1 MAPGAVIVARGRCE
15 GSDLLAVADEA
26 LGALQRACGG
36 AVPGQLAIPALLEL
50 TRKAWHYRMKLA
62 RVFQAQDGENV
73 VSAWVEIVP
82 DDDGLVLAL
91 SNWRVTPLAIGA
103 ATDAVARDADEGAML
118 VQVADLHARLD
129 ARQGVLA
136 VGRSTALLEPLAAAM
151 RDGFGRPWTDFVT
164 IPGINH
170 RQPMHWR
177 LIDGAEVSVA
187 DVTVGGLASRWR
199 ARLVPVPDQGAAA
212 GFDLYLVPVAIET
225 VPAGDLRDGV
235 TNTVPEALDGV
246 LGRDL
251 APALRQPITRIIANA
266 ETIRTRLAGPLAD
279 EYANYAADIAEAARH
294 LLGLVEDLADLD
306 AIEAPGFAP
315 AADAI
320 DLADAARRAAGILGV
335 RASER
340 GITVEVPR
348 EGEVMPATGEW
359 RRVLQVLLNLLGN
372 ALRYAPEGSTVRV
385 SVAATGA
392 RAAVTVADEGAGLSL
407 QQQAKVFDKF
417 ERLGRSGDGGSGL
430 GLYISRR
437 LARAM
442 GGDLTV
448 ASAPGEGARFTLE
461 LPG

>member
-15 GSDLLAVADEA
+15 GSDLLAGADEA
-26 LGALQRACGG
+26 LAALQRACGG
-36 AVPGQLAIPALLEL
+36 VVPGQLAIPALLEL

-62 RVFQAQDGENV
+62 RVFQAQDGENA

-82 DDDGLVLAL
+82 DDDGLALAL
-91 SNWRVTPLAIGA
+91 SNWRVTPLATA
-103 ATDAVARDADEGAML
+103 AVAEAAGDTDEAAML
-118 VQVADLHARLD
+118 AQVADLHARLD
-129 ARQGVLA
+129 ARQAVLA
-136 VGRSTALLEPLAAAM
+136 TGRSNAPLEALGAAM
-151 RDGFGRPWTDFVT
+151 RDGFGQPWTDFVT
-164 IPGINH
+164 IPGIAH

-177 LIDGAEVSVA
+177 LIDGA
-187 DVTVGGLASRWR
+187 DVTVADLAGRWQ
-199 ARLVPVPDQGAAA
+199 ARLLPVPGDGAAA
-212 GFDLYLVPVAIET
+212 GFDLYLLPVAIEA
-225 VPAGDLRDGV
+225 VPAGDVADAAKDA
-235 TNTVPEALDGV
+235 VPDALDGV

-315 AADAI
+315 SPDAI

-340 GITVEVPR
+340 GITVETP
-348 EGEVMPATGEW
+348 GESEAMSATGEW

-372 ALRYAPEGSTVRV
+372 ALRYAPEGSHVRLTV
-385 SVAATGA
+385 A
-392 RAAVTVADEGAGLSL
+392 RLGDRAVVTVADEGNGLSP

-442 GGDLTV
+442 GGDLKV

-461 LPG
+461 LPQ

>member
-1 MAPGAVIVARGRCE
+1 MAPGAVVVARGRCE
-15 GSDLLAVADEA
+15 GSDILAVADEA
-26 LGALQRACGG
+26 LAALQRACGG

-62 RVFQAQDGENV
+62 RMFQAQDGENA

-82 DDDGLVLAL
+82 DEGGLGLSL
-91 SNWRVTPLAIGA
+91 SNWRVTPLASASESLSGA
-103 ATDAVARDADEGAML
+103 AEPGSDQGAL
-118 VQVADLHARLD
+118 LAQLADLHARLD
-129 ARQGVLA
+129 ARQAVLA
-136 VGRSTALLEPLAAAM
+136 TGRANFPLEALGAAM

-164 IPGINH
+164 IPGIAH

-177 LIDGAEVSVA
+177 LIDGAEIAVE
-187 DVTVGGLASRWR
+187 GLDARWR
-199 ARLVPVPDQGAAA
+199 ARLVPLPGDGAAA
-212 GFDLYLVPVAIET
+212 GFDLYLVPTRIDA
-225 VPAGDLRDGV
+225 VPDGDTPIGQHEA
-235 TNTVPEALDGV
+235 VPEALDGV

-315 AADAI
+315 VPDAI
-320 DLADAARRAAGILGV
+320 DLADAARRASGILAV

-340 GITVEVPR
+340 GIAVELPS
-348 EGEVMPATGEW
+348 EGEAMPATGEW

-372 ALRYAPEGSTVRV
+372 ALRYAPEGSRVRL
-385 SVAATGA
+385 SVARVGE
-392 RAAVTVADEGAGLSL
+392 RAVVTVADEGPGLSRE
-407 QQQAKVFDKF
+407 QQAKVFDKF
-417 ERLGRSGDGGSGL
+417 ERLGRGGDGGSGL

-442 GGDLTV
+442 GGDLKV
-448 ASAPGEGARFTLE
+448 ESAPGEGARFNLE
-461 LPG
+461 LPSG